1 MDSYA
6 ILASRR
12 ENQDQAAQALERSV
26 KTARRFVDRESLAV
40 VRSACEAYLERLE
53 AYLDAKDLAETR

>member
-1 MDSYA
+1 MDSHA
-6 ILASRR
+6 KLANLR

-40 VRSACEAYLERLE
+40 VRAATDAYLERLE
-53 AYLDAKDLAETR
+53 AFLDAKDLAETR